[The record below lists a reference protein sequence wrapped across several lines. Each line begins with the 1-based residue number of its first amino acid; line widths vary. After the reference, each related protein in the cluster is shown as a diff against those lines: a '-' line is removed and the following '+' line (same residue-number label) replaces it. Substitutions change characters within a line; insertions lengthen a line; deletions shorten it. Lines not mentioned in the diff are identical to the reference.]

1 MDYVP
6 DYGNLIL
13 KVKELSEKQGSTVK
27 LLDGFAELIKT
38 ELHFEE
44 VIPKPYNEKA
54 RTASEDMVYNTMRY
68 YVDNRLS
75 DYSSFP
81 ELINYFRSGFKSC
94 LILPV
99 ILDSKPIGTVTLL
112 SKKEYV
118 FEDRQ
123 MVWIGYLKEL
133 MEYMVAFRV
142 EKEKSFAA
150 ARYFDAAFDSFVPQA
165 VFNSDGKVLKANRS
179 FLNIFGVS
187 PAEASKIN
195 IRAEFG
201 ISGEMPFGKAID
213 VSYRG
218 YRLRLLLSQING
230 SANLCVVDDFTE
242 IAGLR
247 EKLDFLDNI
256 PEQYYLI
263 LDKSLKVTWCG
274 GYGDETGLFLGKAF
288 TENIVSGREDFLEK
302 ISAEKGEV
310 ALELDFGNRIT
321 KRFQCILYKFEDRYH
336 ILLRRDFSGYLN
348 SVKKGLDTLTRLS
361 SDAIF
366 RIDTDGYINFFNKGS
381 EALFGYRNQEI
392 IGKPFSVICADIES
406 QNKISNS
413 LSIAKSSSSPITDVL
428 VSMVAKGTDEPIP
441 CYQSI
446 TPERDEDGE
455 VCGYYIINK
464 ELRTKRQ
471 MQQLEDALDK
481 SNKELKNYKSELEL
495 QTQFI
500 YNISHDLKTP
510 ITAVYGFMKLMV
522 DGEFGK
528 LTDEQNDILNTM
540 MGDLNRLMDLIM
552 QVLDVA
558 KFSANKIRLDYQQV
572 NLEEL
577 GQHPSIRSLSE
588 LCSRK
593 GVGFG
598 WHVDYNVPRVSADP
612 NRLIQ
617 VFVNLITNAIKFTE
631 KGSVEVYIT
640 KVGRSVRVDVKDT
653 GIGISK
659 DDIGKIFK
667 KFYQLQRRGLTKQE
681 GSGTGLG
688 LTIVKEIVN
697 LHGGKMHVKSEVGVG
712 SDFWFTIPINEK
724 ERKKGKNG

>member
-1 MDYVP
+1 MDSFP

-13 KVKELSEKQGSTVK
+13 KVKELSERQGSPAK

-44 VIPKPYNEKA
+44 VISKPYNERT

-99 ILDSKPIGTVTLL
+99 ILDSKPFGTVTML
-112 SKKEYV
+112 SKREYV

-123 MVWIGYLKEL
+123 MLWITYLKEL
-133 MEYMVAFRV
+133 MEYMVAFRA

-165 VFNSDGKVLKANRS
+165 VFNSEGKVLKANKS
-179 FLNIFGVS
+179 FLNIFGIS

-195 IRAEFG
+195 LRSEFG
-201 ISGEMPFGKAID
+201 ITGEIQFGKMTD
-213 VSYRG
+213 VLYKG
-218 YRLRLLLSQING
+218 YKLRLLLSQVNS
-230 SANLCVVDDFTE
+230 SANLCVVDNLTE
-242 IAGLR
+242 IAELKER
-247 EKLDFLDNI
+247 LDFLESL
-256 PEQYYLI
+256 PEQHYLI
-263 LDKSLKVTWCG
+263 LDRSLKVTWCG
-274 GYGDETGLFLGKAF
+274 GGDAGLFLGKAF
-288 TENIVSGREDFLEK
+288 TESIVSGKEEFLEK
-302 ISAEKGEV
+302 IAAEKGDV
-310 ALELDFGNRIT
+310 TLELDFGNRIT
-321 KRFQCILYKFEDRYH
+321 KRFQCVFYRFEDRYH
-336 ILLRRDFSGYLN
+336 IVLRRDFSGYLN
-348 SVKKGLDTLTRLS
+348 SVKAGLDTLTRLS

-366 RIDTDGYINFFNKGS
+366 RIDTNGYIDFFNKGS

-392 IGKPFSVICADIES
+392 VGKPFSVICADIES

-413 LSIAKSSSSPITDVL
+413 LSIAKANRSPITDVL
-428 VSMVAKGTDEPIP
+428 VSMVAKGMDEPIP

-446 TPERDEDGE
+446 TPERDENGE

-593 GVGFG
+593 GVSFG
-598 WHVDYNVPRVSADP
+598 WHVDYNVPSVSADP

-712 SDFWFTIPINEK
+712 SDFWFTIPISEK
-724 ERKKGKNG
+724 EKKKGKNG